1 MAGLELVKDSV
12 DDGLRHGH
20 IEIVQGL
27 LGVLRLHGVRY
38 LLVELLLLRGQLAHA
53 PGGKDGGVGLPL
65 HLVDAFIGPLLD
77 VVLDAL
83 QHLVKGGGKC
93 LSVVVLNGL
102 LEFGP
107 DVVPGQ
113 SIAISHFV
121 LLSNNFIMEF
131 LGTGGSARGSSRFF
145 WKTFCMIPF
154 FAAWATGT
162 ALSAAM
168 DVAIPYSRA

>member
-1 MAGLELVKDSV
+1 MTGLELVKDGV
-12 DDGLRHGH
+12 DDGLRHGNVQV
-20 IEIVQGL
+20 VQGL
-27 LGVLRLHGVRY
+27 LGVLRLHSVRH

-65 HLVDAFIGPLLD
+65 HLVDAVIGTLLD

-93 LSVVVLNGL
+93 LSVVVLDGL

-113 SIAISHFV
+113 SVAILHFV
-121 LLSNNFIMEF
+121 LLSNSFIIEF
-131 LGTGGSARGSSRFF
+131 LGTGGSARGSL
-145 WKTFCMIPF
+145 
-154 FAAWATGT
+154 G
-162 ALSAAM
+162 SARGSPSGWGAGSAGA
-168 DVAIPYSRA
+168 V